1 VYHDATCLALR
12 TVVAAELSL
21 VQCLGLLYTKGK
33 RQLAKKFI
41 NIGGKRDVNKY
52 VYNRKNDPPC
62 ISL

>member
-1 VYHDATCLALR
+1 MYHEATCLALR
-12 TVVAAELSL
+12 TVVATELSL

-52 VYNRKNDPPC
+52 VYNRKK
-62 ISL
+62 